1 MKKSAAKMFGMG
13 DEKVCC
19 SVVHKKP
26 ARRRSRRQAKSES
39 SVSLECSET
48 SESGYDSASSS
59 ESLIATVCSSKKGK
73 VRNTSSKSSDTC
85 VASPDLRA
93 EKKGGNAKRETGDR
107 QNPSPESQINRIK
120 DRKKKLIAN
129 ACQTY
134 NTNSKS
140 STGTKTVCILF
151 LIRIYEYLVA
161 LYFCEK
167 QNHES
172 TKFWDLRKVLS
183 ITQSRCFK
191 HFYFGW
197 L

>member
-1 MKKSAAKMFGMG
+1 MKKSAAVLFTKSQREEEAEDKPNLNDQCHWSILKPQNLAMILHQAQNHWLQLF
-13 DEKVCC
+13 
-19 SVVHKKP
+19 VHQKRERSGTP
-26 ARRRSRRQAKSES
+26 AQSPLTH
-39 SVSLECSET
+39 VLLL
-48 SESGYDSASSS
+48 
-59 ESLIATVCSSKKGK
+59 LIWEQK
-73 VRNTSSKSSDTC
+73 
-85 VASPDLRA
+85 
-93 EKKGGNAKRETGDR
+93 KKGGNAKRETKDR
-107 QNPSPESQINRIK
+107 QNPSPDLESQINRIK

-183 ITQSRCFK
+183 ITGSRCGRK
-191 HFYFGW
+191 NTTKDKVLNMLSMG
-197 L
+197 

>member
-13 DEKVCC
+13 DEKVGC
-19 SVVHKKP
+19 SVVHKNP

-93 EKKGGNAKRETGDR
+93 EKKGGG
-107 QNPSPESQINRIK
+107 Q
-120 DRKKKLIAN
+120 RKKRNRRQAK
-129 ACQTY
+129 
-134 NTNSKS
+134 SKS
-140 STGTKTVCILF
+140 
-151 LIRIYEYLVA
+151 
-161 LYFCEK
+161 
-167 QNHES
+167 
-172 TKFWDLRKVLS
+172 RKS
-183 ITQSRCFK
+183 DKSNKR
-191 HFYFGW
+191 
-197 L
+197 

>member
-13 DEKVCC
+13 DEKVGC

-93 EKKGGNAKRETGDR
+93 EKKGG
-107 QNPSPESQINRIK
+107 Q
-120 DRKKKLIAN
+120 RKKRNRRQAK
-129 ACQTY
+129 
-134 NTNSKS
+134 SKS
-140 STGTKTVCILF
+140 
-151 LIRIYEYLVA
+151 
-161 LYFCEK
+161 
-167 QNHES
+167 
-172 TKFWDLRKVLS
+172 RKS
-183 ITQSRCFK
+183 DKSNKR
-191 HFYFGW
+191 
-197 L
+197 

>member
-1 MKKSAAKMFGMG
+1 MEKSAAKMFGMG
-13 DEKVCC
+13 DEKVDC

-48 SESGYDSASSS
+48 SESGYVSASQNHWLQLFVHQKRERSGTPAQS
-59 ESLIATVCSSKKGK
+59 PLTHVLLLLIWEQK
-73 VRNTSSKSSDTC
+73 
-85 VASPDLRA
+85 
-93 EKKGGNAKRETGDR
+93 KKGGNAKRETGDR

-167 QNHES
+167 QNHVS
-172 TKFWDLRKVLS
+172 TNFWDLRKVLS
-183 ITQSRCFK
+183 ITGSC
-191 HFYFGW
+191 
-197 L
+197 